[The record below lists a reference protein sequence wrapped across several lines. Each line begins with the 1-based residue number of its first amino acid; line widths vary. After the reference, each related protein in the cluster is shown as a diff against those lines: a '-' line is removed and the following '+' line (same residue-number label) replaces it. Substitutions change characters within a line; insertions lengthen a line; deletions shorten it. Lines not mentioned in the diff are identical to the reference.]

1 MDHLQR
7 NTDANI
13 STYCSGVD
21 TLVVF
26 KKEAIRAI
34 EINYLN
40 TPRLI
45 ADATGTTVWR
55 WDQGEPF
62 GNDVPNNDVLS
73 ACPASGFVQ
82 TPLRFLGI
90 SPTGINTNHS

>member
-1 MDHLQR
+1 M
-7 NTDANI
+7 
-13 STYCSGVD
+13 D

-62 GNDVPNNDVLS
+62 GNDVPNNDPSGLGAFDFPLSCPLVRRVVL
-73 ACPASGFVQ
+73 CRCRCDF
-82 TPLRFLGI
+82 
-90 SPTGINTNHS
+90 